1 MKFSL
6 NTRVFHENPVNWTV
20 LLKLSKRKISF
31 IMSCVKYTKSFQQTA
46 INTIQVSGKTMS
58 THLVFHA
65 DPFKILEFL
74 ISMGSMT
81 IRSHSACK
89 ETEDF
94 H

>member
-1 MKFSL
+1 
-6 NTRVFHENPVNWTV
+6 
-20 LLKLSKRKISF
+20 
-31 IMSCVKYTKSFQQTA
+31 MSCVKYTKSFQQTA
-46 INTIQVSGKTMS
+46 INTIQVSGKFYSYLQKTMS

-65 DPFKILEFL
+65 DSFKILEFL